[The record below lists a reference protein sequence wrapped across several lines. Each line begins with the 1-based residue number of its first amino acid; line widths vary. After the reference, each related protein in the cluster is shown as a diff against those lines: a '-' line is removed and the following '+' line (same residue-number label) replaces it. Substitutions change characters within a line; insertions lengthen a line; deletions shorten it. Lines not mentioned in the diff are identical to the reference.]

1 MEILGRGE
9 GTFFQKGSLSPPP
22 TPLPPKTFDLIESL
36 LTGLPV
42 IGKRPDGKPFGRFL
56 WDATGRV
63 LFFPPWFQ

>member
-9 GTFFQKGSLSPPP
+9 GTFFQKGSPLPP
-22 TPLPPKTFDLIESL
+22 PLPPKTFDLIESL

-63 LFFPPWFQ
+63 LFFPPCFQ